1 MSDNTMQ
8 WIAVDENNLPEHEV
22 LAANFM
28 PDTFGYQEKMIG
40 WIDKDNRDGYVFATS
55 ENERLDHVTHYI
67 DINKF
72 DLIQ

>member
-8 WIAVDENNLPEHEV
+8 WIAVDKNNLPEHEV

-40 WIDKDNRDGYVFATS
+40 YLAINTEGHLCASS
-55 ENERLDHVTHYI
+55 EHEWLFNVTHYI